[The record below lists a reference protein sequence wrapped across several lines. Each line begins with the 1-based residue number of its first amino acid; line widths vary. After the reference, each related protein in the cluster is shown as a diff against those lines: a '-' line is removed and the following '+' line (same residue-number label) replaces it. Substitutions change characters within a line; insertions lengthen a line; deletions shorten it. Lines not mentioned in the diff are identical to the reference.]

1 MWVGPY
7 LRTGRSAIV
16 FRTEEEA
23 NAFTSQVTVF
33 ESQNYQTFIQLSHD
47 ERSQKNHSIE
57 AILGIPAKKR
67 PPSKISKSFVPYTE
81 RMSGKD

>member
-47 ERSQKNHSIE
+47 ERRRELTKE
-57 AILGIPAKKR
+57 
-67 PPSKISKSFVPYTE
+67 SFH
-81 RMSGKD
+81 